1 MVISTCLQNPPF
13 QSTLPLRK
21 VVDSPTS
28 SLISWK
34 QGSDDLWGF
43 DPLYDMG
50 LIKTLYHIC
59 SIQYANKIMLLTL
72 ACATDPIL
80 LQHIHN
86 DSHDLQRTK
95 YIEEFDHSI
104 FSVQTLS
111 LFSFLLYSEMQ
122 TFFVLANQTDSNIPM
137 QQGMVRYS
145 LWKWSLILF
154 GLYLSFTY
162 ILVHLKYKASDG
174 GNTTSVGT

>member
-1 MVISTCLQNPPF
+1 MQIEHGYFNLFAESTFPVDFTASKSRRFSNLK
-13 QSTLPLRK
+13 SYILKTGIRRPLRL
-21 VVDSPTS
+21 SPT
-28 SLISWK
+28 LCY
-34 QGSDDLWGF
+34 GF
-43 DPLYDMG
+43 NKD
-50 LIKTLYHIC
+50 
-59 SIQYANKIMLLTL
+59 SIIYANKVMILPL
-72 ACATDPIL
+72 ACASDPIL